1 MGEIY
6 LVRHGQA
13 SLGAENYDELSELG
27 HQQSRWLGEYF
38 AERDIAFDEVVV
50 GGQHRHQQTL
60 DGIAAALALPAA
72 QQRDAGLNEFEFQR
86 LIQAYLAANPGHPVP
101 DPRDIK
107 GIFSTFR
114 LAMHAW
120 ANEELP
126 GGMDESLADFCA
138 RVAQA
143 YRSIL
148 AGDAKRRV
156 LVVTSGGPISIIMK
170 EIMGFGIDTLI
181 GLQIQSKNT
190 AVNHLYFNPHTT
202 YVTSFNHVPHLD
214 QPGRLDAIT
223 NA

>member
-13 SLGAENYDELSELG
+13 SLGAENYDQLSELG
-27 HQQSRWLGEYF
+27 HRQSRWLGEYF
-38 AERDIAFDEVVV
+38 AEREMVFDEVVV
-50 GGQHRHQQTL
+50 GGQHRHRQTL
-60 DGIAAALALPAA
+60 DGIAETLPLP
-72 QQRDAGLNEFEFQR
+72 QEWQRDPGLNEFAFQQ
-86 LIQAYLAANPGHPVP
+86 LIQAYLADNPAHPVP
-101 DPRDIK
+101 GPRDVK

-120 ANEELP
+120 AKEELS
-126 GGMDESLADFCA
+126 GGMDESLAGFCD
-138 RVAQA
+138 RVAAA

-170 EIMGFGIDTLI
+170 EIMGFGIDTMI

-190 AVNHLYFNPHTT
+190 AVNHLYFNPDTT